1 LQPLP
6 PPIKNNPFTDDS
18 THFWTSLGVR
28 KELFGERL
36 TDLVRGRWQVTS
48 IGGIEVGGASGATA
62 DRAMELLS
70 GSPGSNVVVKGK
82 RGGNSWSVELARGT
96 GAGGRKVRSLLVLCY
111 ARLVAE
117 LSIAC
122 EE

>member
-1 LQPLP
+1 MIHLQMTA
-6 PPIKNNPFTDDS
+6 PIFGRP
-18 THFWTSLGVR
+18 WVR

-36 TDLVRGRWQVTS
+36 TDLVRGHSQVTS
-48 IGGIEVGGASGATA
+48 IGGIEVGGASGASA

-70 GSPGSNVVVKGK
+70 GSPGSNVVVKGR

-96 GAGGRKVRSLLVLCY
+96 GAGGRKVRFLFVLCY
-111 ARLVAE
+111 ASLVGE
-117 LSIAC
+117 VSRAC